1 MWPGITHTQ
10 QQTIDY
16 KKIVC
21 GRYKVFC
28 LFICLFIVFF
38 FIIIV
43 ILFFRVE
50 KITKEHN
57 YFARRTKRENIEER
71 KILRKLELKFCFDLI
86 FVCFWLKLHILKKKN
101 IHFLF
106 CFLNIYYNIDIFC
119 CKLFMALLS
128 KKKNTRWWLSQSIM
142 SIFLSGIVFCSWH
155 TKADLDS
162 SNCSFSLS
170 LTISHCA
177 FLWH

>member
-38 FIIIV
+38 FYYYCDFVFSCRENNKRTQLFCTKNQKREHWREKNIKKIRIE
-43 ILFFRVE
+43 ILFWFDFCLFLI
-50 KITKEHN
+50 KITYSKE
-57 YFARRTKRENIEER
+57 
-71 KILRKLELKFCFDLI
+71 
-86 FVCFWLKLHILKKKN
+86 KN